1 MKSDAANQI
10 RHGDHCD
17 AFRKQTIKLCC
28 DLPGPRLSVLIQWKK
43 IRRKQ
48 REEEKKFKNN
58 RKRKSLPGKSETIA
72 QKRDHLFTLYAT
84 ITIKG

>member
-43 IRRKQ
+43 FRRKQ
-48 REEEKKFKNN
+48 REEEKNSKIIESENLSLEKAKQL
-58 RKRKSLPGKSETIA
+58 RK
-72 QKRDHLFTLYAT
+72 
-84 ITIKG
+84 KGIIYLRFMQQ